1 MRNSITL
8 FCFVAVP
15 LFTFLAYRR
24 WEKLIRSQLPAWRNL
39 LGLSSM
45 SMVSATWLFWV
56 VLFALGS
63 TGASLPSF
71 INQAW
76 LFVFSYSGL
85 VAALL
90 AMALRGVPRT
100 LAMSAGLLVWAGLQA
115 FGYT

>member
-15 LFTFLAYRR
+15 LLTLLAYRR

-45 SMVSATWLFWV
+45 TVVSATWLFWV

-63 TGASLPSF
+63 IRPSPAISF
-71 INQAW
+71 NQSW
-76 LFVFSYSGL
+76 LLVFSYSGL
-85 VAALL
+85 LGALF
-90 AMALRGVPRT
+90 AIALRGIPRT
-100 LAMSAGLLVWAGLQA
+100 LAMSAGLLVCAGLQA
-115 FGYT
+115 FGYA